1 MNAGRTIFRRC
12 RDAALR
18 LHHDER
24 GGMMDYLLVLA
35 AVGIPLILLS
45 GFVPQVAFKGT
56 MMQILTNYYAS
67 LAFNVG
73 WPFL

>member
-1 MNAGRTIFRRC
+1 MSAARNFILRC

-18 LHHDER
+18 LHRDER

-35 AVGIPLILLS
+35 AVGIPLIVLS
-45 GFVPQVAFKGT
+45 GA
-56 MMQILTNYYAS
+56 MMKILTNYYAM
-67 LAFNVG
+67 LAFHVG